1 MKKLFK
7 LLNGARWRQ
16 WLLIV
21 GTSTIVIGAAYG
33 MVQQS
38 TRLSANDVPEATAQS
53 VVRQARTGGNIASL
67 VPRDKIDLRKDVSS
81 FVIIVNS
88 SNEVQASSATLDG
101 TTPTPPSGALGYT
114 ATNQSD
120 WFTWEPVSGVRLAA
134 YMLPL
139 GRNDKQGHN
148 YAYIVAG
155 QSLKPFED
163 RTQKYFNIALAAWLF
178 VIIWTSLAVFLKLP
192 E

>member
-1 MKKLFK
+1 
-7 LLNGARWRQ
+7 
-16 WLLIV
+16 
-21 GTSTIVIGAAYG
+21 
-33 MVQQS
+33 
-38 TRLSANDVPEATAQS
+38 
-53 VVRQARTGGNIASL
+53 
-67 VPRDKIDLRKDVSS
+67 
-81 FVIIVNS
+81 
-88 SNEVQASSATLDG
+88 
-101 TTPTPPSGALGYT
+101 
-114 ATNQSD
+114 
-120 WFTWEPVSGVRLAA
+120 
-134 YMLPL
+134 MLPL